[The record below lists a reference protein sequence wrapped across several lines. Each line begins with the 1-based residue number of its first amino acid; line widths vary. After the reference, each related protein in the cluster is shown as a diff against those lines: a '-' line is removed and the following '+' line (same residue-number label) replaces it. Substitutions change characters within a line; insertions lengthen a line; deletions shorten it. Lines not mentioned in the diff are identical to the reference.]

1 MPDFA
6 HKQTDEIIE
15 GLEKKLQ
22 KEYSQAYKEVEKKA
36 SDYFSKFEKK
46 DKEKLKLVEDG
57 KLTKKEY
64 TKWRKNQMLVGDRWN
79 DLKNN
84 LAQDLTNTNQ
94 IAAKMVKNEMYGVF
108 ALNGNYTSYTIENG
122 FRNDYGFTLY
132 SRDTVE
138 RLIKDEPD
146 LLPLPKVDVKKDLL
160 WNKQQ
165 ITSHIT
171 QGILQ
176 GESIPNLSKRLIQ
189 TVGNNK
195 ASAVRT
201 ARTAITSAENGGR
214 QASYNRAKAMGIKVK
229 KEWMATLDSRTR
241 HEHGQADGQQVE
253 VDKPF
258 DVGGEELMFPGDMAN
273 GSPWNLYN
281 CRCSMVTV
289 EPPEILQGE
298 MDRMTYSEWVKRK

>member
-1 MPDFA
+1 MLDFA

-15 GLEKKLQ
+15 DLEKKLQ
-22 KEYSQAYKEVEKKA
+22 KEYSQAYKEIDKKA
-36 SDYFSKFEKK
+36 EEYFAKFEKQ
-46 DKEKLKLVEDG
+46 DKKWQELV
-57 KLTKKEY
+57 
-64 TKWRKNQMLVGDRWN
+64 RKGERTQKQYQAWQRDEVIKGQRWTALR
-79 DLKNN
+79 DQI
-84 LAQDLTNTNQ
+84 AEDLTHTNQ
-94 IAAKMVKNEMYGVF
+94 IAANMVKNEMYGVF

-132 SRDTVE
+132 SRDAVE

-146 LLPLPKVDVKKDLL
+146 LLPLPSVDVKKDLL
-160 WNKQQ
+160 WNRQQ

-229 KEWMATLDSRTR
+229 KQWMATIDGRTR
-241 HEHGQADGQQVE
+241 HEHGQADGQEVD

-258 DVGGEELMFPGDMAN
+258 DVGGEKLMFPGDMS
-273 GSPWNLYN
+273 GSPENVYN
-281 CRCSMVTV
+281 CRCTMVTV
-289 EPPEILQGE
+289 EPPEILQGDGE
-298 MDRMTYSEWVKRK
+298 RMTYSEWVKRK